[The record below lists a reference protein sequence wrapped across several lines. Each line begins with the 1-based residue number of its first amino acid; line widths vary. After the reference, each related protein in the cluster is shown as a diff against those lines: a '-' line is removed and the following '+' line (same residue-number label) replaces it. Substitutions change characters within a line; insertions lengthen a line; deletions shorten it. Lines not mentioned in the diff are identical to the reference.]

1 MGYTIF
7 EVSKE
12 LNINTTILNTEL
24 QKKDFEGYIYEN
36 EGIIYL
42 KDEGVQKL
50 LEKIDAKE
58 IEFKSSI
65 EYERELL
72 LLQMELL
79 QTKRELEAKNTEI
92 KVLEKKVNELS
103 AIEKR
108 VVEIEE
114 KVVLNMRSN
123 LIKRSERNK
132 KKRWF

>member
-24 QKKDFEGYIYEN
+24 QKKDFEDYIYEN